1 MTRIE
6 YRVASILK
14 HHNIPVCAHN
24 KVLQGT
30 KYRPDFI
37 IRKGST
43 VVVVEVDEHAH
54 ERYDKHRE
62 KIREELVSKRLND
75 MGHDVYVLRFDPYKT
90 RLCKLMVDIV
100 PIIRSLLEDRPVNHI
115 LERLRADVSDH
126 VIRVY

>member
-1 MTRIE
+1 MTRVE
-6 YRVASILK
+6 YRVADILK
-14 HHNIPVCAHN
+14 NHNIPVCAHN
-24 KVLQGT
+24 KVLRGT

-37 IRKGST
+37 IRKGKT

-75 MGHDVYVLRFDPYKT
+75 MGHDVYVLRFDPHKT

-100 PIIRSLLEDRPVNHI
+100 PIIQLLLDDRPVDHI
-115 LERLRADVSDH
+115 LERLCANVSDN